1 MISYDI
7 ITFEVIRRYNNMQR
21 PDGRGEPARTRRQ
34 SLEGR
39 GGRKRGEDAERRG
52 GQARSSEAIR
62 GDLRTR
68 SHDEREATRLGGAR
82 GWVKESRPSQ
92 VYACS
97 LFDRT
102 DSYAN
107 TKVD

>member
-1 MISYDI
+1 MRFSNYDKKKKNVPKVPSKVLSRVLSKVDY
-7 ITFEVIRRYNNMQR
+7 FRNMQR
-21 PDGRGEPARTRRQ
+21 TDGRGEPARTRRQ

-82 GWVKESRPSQ
+82 GWVKESRRELAS
-92 VYACS
+92 
-97 LFDRT
+97 
-102 DSYAN
+102 
-107 TKVD
+107 